1 MHPVSFVGAG
11 PGATDLLTLRAAE
24 RLRSADVLVWTDSL
38 VCPGIPKLAP
48 DGCEKIRTSTMTLEE
63 VIPLLI
69 ERQKKWETDRPP
81 SRRRY
86 SPLQRDQ

>member
-48 DGCEKIRTSTMTLEE
+48 
-63 VIPLLI
+63 
-69 ERQKKWETDRPP
+69 
-81 SRRRY
+81 
-86 SPLQRDQ
+86 

>member
-48 DGCEKIRTSTMTLEE
+48 DVCEKI
-63 VIPLLI
+63 
-69 ERQKKWETDRPP
+69 
-81 SRRRY
+81 
-86 SPLQRDQ
+86 